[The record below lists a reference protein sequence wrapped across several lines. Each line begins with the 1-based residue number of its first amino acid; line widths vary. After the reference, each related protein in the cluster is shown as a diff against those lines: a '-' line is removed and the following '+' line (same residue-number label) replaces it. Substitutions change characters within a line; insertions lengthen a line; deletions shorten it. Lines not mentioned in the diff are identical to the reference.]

1 MALTSTIDSLKKDY
15 EPYSVTA
22 GIGKDNSLSTTKM
35 TGDREGG
42 LFKQQEGMG
51 KMDFLKL
58 LTTQLQY
65 QDPLSPMENTEF
77 VAQLA
82 QFSQLESATSMES
95 AMQEMSKTFNDSMDL
110 QTINSLSTTNAASV
124 ALVGKEVRLR
134 ENTFDHYAN
143 ADPRT
148 FKAHLGEH
156 PSAVVSI
163 VDGDGVVIK
172 SIKLE
177 GKDDTNAVEFTWDGK
192 NEKGE
197 KMPSD
202 TYNLIIQGQEND
214 TSLYCFVEDF
224 VTGIRYDAN
233 GKTFVRVSGYEL
245 PVGDLLE
252 VRHPSA
258 VNGDGISDLTMGQA
272 LALIGYDV
280 KLGGIEKI
288 TYAPKPNDQIL
299 FDLDLGGM
307 QSVKLLIKD
316 KNGIVQETKE
326 VNKGGRIEI
335 DKRNYNNSDVY
346 TIEIDKQHNPNAYFY
361 KSGIIEGVTKNSS
374 GVPVLNVGGELI
386 NATRIMELSAPKP
399 KQEEAA

>member
-1 MALTSTIDSLKKDY
+1 MALTSTIDSLKKNY

-22 GIGKDNSLSTTKM
+22 GVGEDGLYTTKI

-134 ENTFDHYAN
+134 ENTFNHNSSAE
-143 ADPRT
+143 PRT

-156 PSAVVSI
+156 PSAIVSI

-192 NEKGE
+192 NDKGE
-197 KMPSD
+197 KMPTD
-202 TYNLIIQGQEND
+202 KYNLIIQGQEND

-233 GKTFVRVSGYEL
+233 GKTFVRVSGKEL

-252 VRHPSA
+252 VKHPSA
-258 VNGDGISDLTMGQA
+258 TSGDAYSDLSMGQA
-272 LALIGYDV
+272 LSLIGYDV
-280 KLGGIEKI
+280 KLGGIEKV
-288 TYAPKPNDQIL
+288 TYTPKPNDQIL

-307 QSVKLLIKD
+307 QTAKLLIKD
-316 KNGIVQETKE
+316 KNGVVQETIE
-326 VNKGGRIEI
+326 VNKSGRIEI
-335 DKRNYNNSDVY
+335 DKRSYNSSDVY
-346 TIEIDKQHNPNAYFY
+346 TIEIDKQHNANAYFY
-361 KSGIIEGVTKNSS
+361 KSGTIDGVTKSS
-374 GVPVLNVGGELI
+374 GGIPMLNVGGELI
-386 NATRIMELSAPKP
+386 NASRIMELSAPKP
-399 KQEEAA
+399 KQEAA